1 MQSDDDIEDPPKPF
15 AWIETIAGEKRV
27 AIVLRLICR
36 GLDRASIHAFARE
49 NHWKEEPLDIDHY
62 IEVGNSELA
71 KAAGEIDVEIEL
83 GKAHKRL
90 DDLYMQANKGKDIKT
105 ALSAQKEINKILA
118 LKVTADQLR
127 HPASNTPAGNTAER
141 PRLKIVPK

>member
-1 MQSDDDIEDPPKPF
+1 MHTFDDDDPPPPPF
-15 AWIETIAGEKRV
+15 AWIETIAGEERV

-36 GLDRASIHAFARE
+36 GLDRASIHAYAHE
-49 NHWKEEPLDIDHY
+49 NGWHEEPLDIDHY

-90 DDLYMQANKGKDIKT
+90 DGLFMQAQKYKDVKT
-105 ALSAQKEINKILA
+105 SLSIQKEINKVLA
-118 LKVTADQLR
+118 LKVAATQAASPGTAS
-127 HPASNTPAGNTAER
+127 ASAPEGT
-141 PRLKIVPK
+141 RLKIVKR